1 LDKLSHHIEA
11 LVFVSESSLSFKE
24 IKNCLEEQF
33 DTKFKKEVIEQAIA
47 ELIQKYQSDDF
58 AVEMVE
64 ISNGFRFMT
73 KGAYYPTVATF
84 LKQSTKKKLSKSAL
98 ETLSI
103 IAYKQPVEKSE
114 LEKIR
119 GVSCDYSIQKLLEK
133 ELVEILGRSEG
144 PGRPLLYGT
153 SEKFMDYFG
162 LKSIQDLPKTR
173 DIASAQNSIGEVSIE
188 EDISAESPNPK
199 QEEE

>member
-1 LDKLSHHIEA
+1 MTHHIEA
-11 LVFVSESSLSFKE
+11 LVFVAENALSFKDL
-24 IKNCLEEQF
+24 KNCLDEQF
-33 DTKFKKEVIEQAIA
+33 ATNFKKPVIEKAVG
-47 ELIQKYQSDDF
+47 ELIEKYQSDEF

-64 ISNGFRFMT
+64 ISNGYRFMT

-98 ETLSI
+98 ETLAI

-119 GVSCDYSIQKLLEK
+119 GVGCDYSIQKLLEK
-133 ELVEILGRSEG
+133 ELVEIIGRSEG

-162 LKSIQDLPKTR
+162 LKTIQDLPKTR
-173 DIASAQNSIGEVSIE
+173 DISTAQNSIGEESIIDE
-188 EDISAESPNPK
+188 IPNPIVTSSIN
-199 QEEE
+199 EEE